1 MDSSGPG
8 GTVSALDQQ
17 RSFNLVRLRAIEVS
31 RNLAATSFYQEELN
45 LTTDQS
51 SVADNNNSN
60 SGSIDNLPDPVSGA
74 GRASAASRYGRDTV
88 LTPALIHLQ
97 LEQFND
103 HYYHQQKQLQQQQQ
117 QQPQVA
123 TTVQTATP
131 RGSALVNEAAD
142 ADDESDEWLALS
154 ILELKAP
161 HLPLPAHPPP
171 PPPSKKIR
179 RRRRRRRSTVS
190 SPPAAM
196 VPPDP
201 STALSVRGL
210 HFGGARQQR

>member
-1 MDSSGPG
+1 M
-8 GTVSALDQQ
+8 
-17 RSFNLVRLRAIEVS
+17 RLRAIEVS

-103 HYYHQQKQLQQQQQ
+103 YYYHQQKLLQQ

-123 TTVQTATP
+123 TTVQ
-131 RGSALVNEAAD
+131 SNVNLQFITLGCL
-142 ADDESDEWLALS
+142 DDGTNES
-154 ILELKAP
+154 
-161 HLPLPAHPPP
+161 
-171 PPPSKKIR
+171 
-179 RRRRRRRSTVS
+179 STKSLMFQV
-190 SPPAAM
+190 
-196 VPPDP
+196 
-201 STALSVRGL
+201 LFFL
-210 HFGGARQQR
+210 YFL

>member
-1 MDSSGPG
+1 MTPKNHYKINWSLSSNAAATTYVYLSFSHPQPSYSIIPLDSSGAG

-60 SGSIDNLPDPVSGA
+60 SGSIDNIPDPVSGA

-103 HYYHQQKQLQQQQQ
+103 YYYHQQKLLQQ

-123 TTVQTATP
+123 TTVQ
-131 RGSALVNEAAD
+131 SNVNLQFITLGCL
-142 ADDESDEWLALS
+142 DDGTNESSTKSLMFQVLFFF
-154 ILELKAP
+154 ILFIDLW
-161 HLPLPAHPPP
+161 H
-171 PPPSKKIR
+171 SKLFIFI
-179 RRRRRRRSTVS
+179 
-190 SPPAAM
+190 
-196 VPPDP
+196 
-201 STALSVRGL
+201 L
-210 HFGGARQQR
+210 

>member
-1 MDSSGPG
+1 M
-8 GTVSALDQQ
+8 DQQ

-45 LTTDQS
+45 LTTDRS

-60 SGSIDNLPDPVSGA
+60 SGSIDNLPDPASGA

-103 HYYHQQKQLQQQQQ
+103 YYYQQQQKQLQQQ

-123 TTVQTATP
+123 TTVQATP

-171 PPPSKKIR
+171 PPPSQKIR

-210 HFGGARQQR
+210 HLGGGRQQQQRLR

>member
-1 MDSSGPG
+1 M
-8 GTVSALDQQ
+8 
-17 RSFNLVRLRAIEVS
+17 RLRAIEVS

-51 SVADNNNSN
+51 SVADNINSN

-103 HYYHQQKQLQQQQQ
+103 YYYHQQKQLKLQN

-123 TTVQTATP
+123 STVQATP
-131 RGSALVNEAAD
+131 RGSALVN
-142 ADDESDEWLALS
+142 
-154 ILELKAP
+154 
-161 HLPLPAHPPP
+161 
-171 PPPSKKIR
+171 
-179 RRRRRRRSTVS
+179 
-190 SPPAAM
+190 
-196 VPPDP
+196 
-201 STALSVRGL
+201 VRK
-210 HFGGARQQR
+210 FK